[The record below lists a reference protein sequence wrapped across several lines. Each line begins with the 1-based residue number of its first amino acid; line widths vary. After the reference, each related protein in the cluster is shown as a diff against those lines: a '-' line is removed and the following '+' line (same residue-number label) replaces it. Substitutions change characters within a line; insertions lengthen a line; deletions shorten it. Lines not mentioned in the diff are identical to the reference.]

1 MRSIMT
7 FADANATSHGIIVPR
22 SLIVL
27 CARVEGCGSIV
38 GRDAGF
44 LYRVAVAEYRED
56 SDYGEAEFYEEFA
69 AVEPVYREIFQCGVG
84 EEAVPE
90 EGGGGDVDGEVERF
104 PEAAAE
110 ADAEVGSNDYHGDT
124 VEGDGADGI
133 FEGLAG
139 GVYGVEEIEGAE
151 LCGFVEEEND
161 GMQDGE
167 RERCVS
173 GEIVQAEIVKA
184 AMRPLAHGAVAEDHQ
199 GAEQHVE
206 GDGAYGG

>member
-27 CARVEGCGSIV
+27 CARAQGCGGLV

-69 AVEPVYREIFQCGVG
+69 AVEVVYRGIFQGRVG

-90 EGGGGDVDGEVERF
+90 EGGGGDVDGEVEGF

-110 ADAEVGSNDYHGDT
+110 ADAEIGRNYHDGDH
-124 VEGDGADGI
+124 VEGDGADRVL
-133 FEGLAG
+133 ERLAG
-139 GVYGVEEIEGAE
+139 GVDGVEEIEDAE
-151 LCGFVEEEND
+151 LRGVVEEEND
-161 GMQDGE
+161 GMDDGQ
-167 RERCVS
+167 
-173 GEIVQAEIVKA
+173 GEGGVAGEVVQAEIVEVS
-184 AMRPLAHGAVAEDHQ
+184 MRPLADRAV
-199 GAEQHVE
+199 
-206 GDGAYGG
+206 